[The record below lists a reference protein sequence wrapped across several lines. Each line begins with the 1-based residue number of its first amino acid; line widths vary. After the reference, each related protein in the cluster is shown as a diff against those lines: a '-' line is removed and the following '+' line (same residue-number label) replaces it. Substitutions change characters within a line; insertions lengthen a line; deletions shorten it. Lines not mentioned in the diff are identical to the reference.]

1 MKKFWKKKWFWVV
14 VVLVAAAAI
23 LGIFVPGLLIPMAV
37 VAVIAPL
44 MVPLVRQ
51 EKKYDEEKNDNRGG
65 IHRPMY
71 NVGGGSQGPVNY
83 SARGKN

>member
-1 MKKFWKKKWFWVV
+1 MKKLLKKKWFWVV
-14 VVLVAAAAI
+14 SVLVIAAAV

-37 VAVIAPL
+37 VAVIALLLIPL
-44 MVPLVRQ
+44 LKQ
-51 EKKYDEEKNDNRGG
+51 EKQYDEEKNDNRGG